1 MAFSPEDRKH
11 AELFHPYLLNEV
23 DRIEQKNI
31 RFVHYTSADAAVKI
45 LKGGSIWLRQT
56 TLMND
61 RREVEHGLDCLR
73 AAYQSPDGQ
82 RIRNLFNSV
91 YSGLTEEIEKHM
103 NDHWQMLIMGTFVAC
118 FSEHGG
124 TLWDA
129 PDRDHQEDIF
139 GRLSMWRAYGR
150 GSGVALVLNNKPLM
164 SPTQATSI
172 LTGPVAYMLP
182 AQMVNEFKRI
192 ADGLEKNL
200 DYLKNRGREKT
211 LNSIL
216 SMMETAAVST
226 KHPGFSEER
235 EWRAISLARLPM
247 KRIEQTLE
255 TIGGIPQHVQ
265 SVRLQSVAEEGL
277 IGLDL
282 ADLISRVIIGPTEAG
297 PAIHRAL
304 WDAMEA
310 AKIADVSK
318 KLVFSD
324 LPLRGPISAV
334 G

>member
-1 MAFSPEDRKH
+1 MAFTPEDRKH
-11 AELFHPYLLNEV
+11 AELFHPYSLGQV
-23 DRIEQKNI
+23 DRIEANNI

-45 LKGGSIWLRQT
+45 LNGRSIWLRQT

-73 AAYQSPDGQ
+73 AAYQSSDGQ
-82 RIRNLFNSV
+82 RLRDLLNSV
-91 YSGLTEEIEKHM
+91 YPGITGDIEKHM

-124 TLWDA
+124 TVWDA
-129 PDRDHQEDIF
+129 PDRDHQEDVF

-150 GSGVALVLNNKPLM
+150 GSGVALVLNNRPLM

-182 AQMVNEFKRI
+182 DQMVNQFKRI
-192 ADGLEKNL
+192 TDGLEKSL
-200 DYLKNRGREKT
+200 DYLKNRGRELT
-211 LNSIL
+211 IYSIL

-226 KHPGFSEER
+226 KHPGFIEER
-235 EWRAISLARLPM
+235 EWRAISLPRLPM
-247 KRIEQTLE
+247 KRVEQTLA

-265 SVRLQSVAEEGL
+265 SIRLQSVPEEGL
-277 IGLDL
+277 IGLDP
-282 ADLISRVIIGPTEAG
+282 ADLISRVIIGPTDAG
-297 PAIHRAL
+297 PAIYRAL
-304 WDAMEA
+304 WDAMA
-310 AKIADVSK
+310 AAGIADISK
-318 KLVFSD
+318 KLFFSD
-324 LPLRGPISAV
+324 LPLRGPISVV